1 MGKIKV
7 VPLVDQV
14 TLVLQPT
21 ENTPITNWN
30 EHAQSLIE
38 IFMKKSRLEEV
49 FGFEE
54 KGRLFEGYNS
64 GMTTFN
70 APFYTCI
77 AYHDTVKNMGI
88 VVHFSGW
95 SFHRFQEKTG
105 WKLYD
110 LFQNSADEAYS
121 IRLSRLDNAIDIID
135 SNIDVDELYK
145 TIISKET
152 GVQFSNGRT
161 NASKLKPFIEENL
174 DVASFYVG
182 SLKRSNSVLRVYDKK
197 REMIQT
203 NGHLKEYYT
212 QFDTVIRFEQ
222 KLKGKLAH
230 QASERI
236 QSIKSDKELNNF
248 VLSSVTNKY
257 RFFDSQTNRYRLETS
272 LLLDALDETNFTFSP
287 MVSRANSLEA
297 TRDYLINNS
306 GLLTYLHKINAIY
319 GGETVKEGVEDL
331 YAQFRD
337 STPNESVG
345 KWLSKYQ
352 KIYEEQ
358 VAKPWETVD
367 GQYKGEKS

>member
-1 MGKIKV
+1 MEKIGV
-7 VPLVDQV
+7 IPLVDQV

-21 ENTPITNWN
+21 ENTPITNWSAY
-30 EHAQSLIE
+30 AQLMIE

-77 AYHDTVKNMGI
+77 AYHDTIKNMGI

-95 SFHRFQEKTG
+95 SFHRYQEKTR
-105 WKLYD
+105 WKLYN
-110 LFQNSADEAYS
+110 LIQNSSDEAYS

-145 TIISKET
+145 SIVSKET
-152 GVQFSNGRT
+152 SVQFSNGRK
-161 NASKLKPFIEENL
+161 NPSNLKPYIERDL
-174 DVASFYVG
+174 DIASFYIG

-197 REMIQT
+197 AEMIQT
-203 NGHLKEYYT
+203 NGHLKDYYQ
-212 QFDTVIRFEQ
+212 QFDSAIRFEQ
-222 KLKGKLAH
+222 KLKGNLAH
-230 QASERI
+230 QASDRI
-236 QSIKSDKELNNF
+236 KTIDSDLELKNF
-248 VLSSVTNKY
+248 ILSSVTNKY
-257 RFFDSQTNRYRLETS
+257 RFIESQTDNNRLETN
-272 LLLDALDETNFTFSP
+272 LMLDALDEMNFIFSP

-319 GGETVKEGVEDL
+319 GSETVKEGLEDL

-358 VAKPWETVD
+358 VVKPWETVD
-367 GQYKGEKS
+367 GHYKGE